1 VVLHMPNS
9 PEMAVALYACFRVG
23 AIACPTNLRFKTA
36 ELREVFQR
44 LQPALYLGDEQVYS
58 HVETIE
64 PQILTGYKRFVIG
77 TSSAYKGAKPW
88 SAPLT
93 DSVSA
98 GLCHRSPTRTCQQS
112 C

>member
-1 VVLHMPNS
+1 MPNS
-9 PEMAVALYACFRVG
+9 LEMAVALYACFRIG

-58 HVETIE
+58 HIDTIE
-64 PQILTGYKRFVIG
+64 PQILAGHKRFVIG
-77 TSSAYKGAKPW
+77 ASSVYKGANPW
-88 SAPLT
+88 SALLT
-93 DSVSA
+93 GSVGA
-98 GLCHRSPTRTCQQS
+98 CLCHRSPTRTRQQS